1 MTEKQKLLS
10 NINVSV
16 FLLLRPRA
24 VSAIHYDVKPA
35 SLPDFFIYFL
45 LRFCLRV
52 QTGLICVNNST
63 VDFEWEKSKS
73 HAACASSVSF
83 TD

>member
-35 SLPDFFIYFL
+35 SLPDLFIYFFITVL
-45 LRFCLRV
+45 FEGPDRV
-52 QTGLICVNNST
+52 NMCQ
-63 VDFEWEKSKS
+63 
-73 HAACASSVSF
+73 
-83 TD
+83 